1 MVRMKWIDTTK
12 GIAIIF
18 VVIGHV
24 VSSYHSSGM
33 YIDSPLFQFSH
44 DFAYSFHMPLFML
57 LSGLLFSYSHITD
70 KSASIKQKIL
80 NYGIPYVFFSFLW
93 WGFKMILAS
102 HANTALSFDDLFRIP
117 LYPISFMWYI
127 YALLWMQIIQ
137 IALENLGRKTQI
149 VHVVVAFSLLIAA
162 RYLKEILISI
172 AFEDL
177 IICDIFNF
185 YVYFLI
191 GVYFGKDAIAFL
203 EKHSMKLAVLFS
215 GVILIG
221 YNIMLY
227 FDVVNDGA
235 IVKFVIALIGS
246 IFIIAI
252 GHLVEN
258 NRCLN
263 YLGRESL
270 AIYVLHG
277 LAIAGTRSIITRMW
291 HWSDIGGLIPMVL
304 CTFFGIVLPLV
315 AYELSTRIWKFD
327 FFFSPGKYVRVK
339 KSGGK

>member
-1 MVRMKWIDTTK
+1 MVRMKWIDTAK

-33 YIDSPLFQFSH
+33 YIDSPLFHFSH

-57 LSGLLFSYSHITD
+57 LSGVLFSYSHITD
-70 KSASIKQKIL
+70 KRASIKQKIL

-102 HANTALSFDDLFRIP
+102 HANTALSFDDLLWIP

-137 IALENLGRKTQI
+137 IALGNRRRNFQI
-149 VHVVVAFSLLIAA
+149 VHVVVAFGLMIAS
-162 RYLKEILISI
+162 RFLKEILISI

-177 IICDIFNF
+177 IICDIINF

-203 EKHSMKLAVLFS
+203 EKHSMKLTALFS
-215 GVILIG
+215 GVIPIG
-221 YNIMLY
+221 YNIML
-227 FDVVNDGA
+227 FIDVVNESA

-291 HWSDIGGLIPMVL
+291 HWSDIGGLVPMVL
-304 CTFFGIVLPLV
+304 CTSFGIVLPLV

-327 FFFSPGKYVRVK
+327 VFFSPSKYVRVK

>member
-1 MVRMKWIDTTK
+1 MARMKWIDTAK

-33 YIDSPLFQFSH
+33 YIDSSLFKFLH

-57 LSGLLFSYSHITD
+57 LSGVLFSVSHITD
-70 KSASIKQKIL
+70 KRVAIKQKIV
-80 NYGIPYVFFSFLW
+80 NYGIPYICFSFIW
-93 WGFKMILAS
+93 WVFKMILAS

-137 IALENLGRKTQI
+137 IAMGKPRRIYQI
-149 VHVVVAFSLLIAA
+149 VHVVVAFGLMISVNF
-162 RYLKEILISI
+162 LKGILSSI

-177 IICDIFNF
+177 IICDIINF

-191 GVYFGKDAIAFL
+191 GVYFGKEAIALL
-203 EKHSMKLAVLFS
+203 EKHSIKVIALFS
-215 GVILIG
+215 GAILMG
-221 YNIMLY
+221 YNIMLF
-227 FDVVNDGA
+227 FDIINENA

-246 IFIIAI
+246 IFIFAIA
-252 GHLVEN
+252 HLAEN

-263 YLGRESL
+263 YFGKESL

-277 LAIAGTRSIITRMW
+277 LAIAGTRSIITRLW
-291 HWSDIGGLIPMVL
+291 HGSDIGGLVPMVL
-304 CTFFGIVLPLV
+304 CTFCGIALPLI
-315 AYELSTRIWKFD
+315 AYKLSTRIWKFD
-327 FFFSPGKYVRVK
+327 FFFKPGKYIRVK